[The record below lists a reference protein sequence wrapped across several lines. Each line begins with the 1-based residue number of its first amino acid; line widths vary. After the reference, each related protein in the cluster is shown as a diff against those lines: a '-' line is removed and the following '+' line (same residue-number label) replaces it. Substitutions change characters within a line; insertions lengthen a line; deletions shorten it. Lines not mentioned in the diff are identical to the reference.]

1 MEFLGLASSLIS
13 VVKKTDILLFIETYY
28 FQHQGALMSRTLT
41 IILKDALP
49 ALWKVVQ

>member
-41 IILKDALP
+41 IILKDALS
-49 ALWKVVQ
+49 ALWKVAQ